1 MQRRFAFFEL
11 LLRSHRPSPT
21 RTRSQIEP
29 ISVSRRYAS
38 LIRLGKLWSSNG
50 SDYSQSMTKLIALL
64 RGINVIGNNKLPMKE
79 LSALLTGMGLRD
91 VQTYIQ
97 SGNVVFSCSLK
108 NKATLAAKITAAI
121 KAQHGFAPHVL
132 LLDAAELKKAMA
144 GNPYP
149 DAVAVAQIPAPV
161 LSGRGAAASGLESRW
176 KPSRPAA
183 NNSSWQARCSTC
195 THRMASVLPSSPRG
209 WKSSLGVAATARN
222 WNTVCKL
229 AEMVA

>member
-1 MQRRFAFFEL
+1 
-11 LLRSHRPSPT
+11 
-21 RTRSQIEP
+21 
-29 ISVSRRYAS
+29 
-38 LIRLGKLWSSNG
+38 
-50 SDYSQSMTKLIALL
+50 MTTLIALL

-97 SGNVVFSCSLK
+97 SGNVVFRCDLK
-108 NKATLAAKITAAI
+108 SKAALSAKISAAI

-132 LLDAAELKKAMA
+132 LLGVAELYKSMA

-149 DAVAVAQIPAPV
+149 EAEAEPKSLHLFFLDEAPKHPNLKSLDAIKTGSERYKLAGKVFYLHTPDGFGPSK
-161 LSGRGAAASGLESRW
+161 LAARAEKL
-176 KPSRPAA
+176 
-183 NNSSWQARCSTC
+183 
-195 THRMASVLPSSPRG
+195 
-209 WKSSLGVAATARN
+209 LGVPATARN